1 MIDEQYISK
10 TLGLLYLC
18 STLLSQKSNF
28 NEAAKNEFIKDYNV
42 SVDFLCQLVKILP
55 VYHEITAIGQLFA
68 QTGKTR
74 PFKNEDEHDRI
85 ITLAECTD
93 QCNEGVR
100 NNSLT
105 DILLQNR

>member
-28 NEAAKNEFIKDYNV
+28 NEAAKNEFIKDCNV

-74 PFKNEDEHDRI
+74 PFKNEDD
-85 ITLAECTD
+85 TTA
-93 QCNEGVR
+93 
-100 NNSLT
+100 
-105 DILLQNR
+105 LLRWLNAQTNVMKESETIH